1 MSLHHTAQRA
11 PKTLGESA
19 ICFTFT
25 AAALAAL
32 AVGLQWLFGFIL

>member
-19 ICFTFT
+19 ICFAFT
-25 AAALAAL
+25 AAALVAL
-32 AVGLQWLFGFIL
+32 TVGLQWLFGLVL